1 MKSPLSLSTVL
12 FVLSFACVVLANSSY
27 SSSSS
32 STPKICVL
40 RNCNWNSTTN
50 ACGRFGRSN
59 LCNRFKNSCTLR
71 YESCVGSTTYTAVRL
86 SQCSGISVGSRG
98 TCGGSSSSSS
108 SSSNVV
114 PIIIRRG

>member
-1 MKSPLSLSTVL
+1 MKSTLRLSTVL
-12 FVLSFACVVLANSSY
+12 LLVAFACMLPSG

-40 RNCNWNSTTN
+40 KNCDWNSDTN
-50 ACGRFGRSN
+50 VCGRYGRSN
-59 LCNRFKNSCTLR
+59 LCNRFKNSCALR
-71 YESCVGSTTYTAVRL
+71 YESCVSSSSVKYTTVSL

-108 SSSNVV
+108 SSSNVT